1 MQEIST
7 NLEPSKEDFVEWLA
21 KKTKGTGIKIGLSLF
36 QCGIVESYVNLR
48 KTLFSGGVQ
57 SGRTYILRLL
67 KQYFDE
73 EFPYAHGADSE
84 DF

>member
-1 MQEIST
+1 M
-7 NLEPSKEDFVEWLA
+7 EPNKEDFVEWLA
-21 KKTKGTGIKIGLSLF
+21 KKTKNTGIQIRLSPF
-36 QCGIVESYVNLR
+36 QCGVVESYINFR
-48 KTLFSGGVQ
+48 KTLYCGGMR

>member
-1 MQEIST
+1 M
-7 NLEPSKEDFVEWLA
+7 EPNKEDFVEWLA
-21 KKTKGTGIKIGLSLF
+21 KKTKGTGINIRLTLF
-36 QCGIVESYVNLR
+36 QCRVVESYINFR
-48 KTLFSGGVQ
+48 KTLYSGGVQ